1 MVKKVLPSLEVL
13 KNLEVV
19 PTIEV
24 PLVFFDH
31 YKLQDLSMYL
41 RSCFYMRQLF
51 KGGNYSREEIIN
63 C

>member
-51 KGGNYSREEIIN
+51 KGGNY
-63 C
+63 